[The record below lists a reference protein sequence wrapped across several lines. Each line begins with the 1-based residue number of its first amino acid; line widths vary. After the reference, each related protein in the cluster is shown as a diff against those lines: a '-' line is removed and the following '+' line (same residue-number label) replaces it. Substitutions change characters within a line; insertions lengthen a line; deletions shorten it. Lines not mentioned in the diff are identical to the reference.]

1 MDIMKMGQNPNFL
14 GSWDLEELPNREIT
28 LIIDR
33 FADEEVVTNGK
44 SETVTVC
51 YWTDKAVKPMI
62 LNLTNKKA
70 LARLYK
76 TKMTEKLEGKA
87 VVIGIDKIKAFGD
100 VWDALRIR
108 GRIPQMPKADAP
120 KCDNCKKPIAPYGKM
135 NPEQLAKYTKEKY
148 GACLCGTCA
157 AELAKAVEGK

>member
-1 MDIMKMGQNPNFL
+1 MDIMKMGQNPNYL

-33 FADEEVVTNGK
+33 FADEEVVANGK

-51 YWTDKAVKPMI
+51 YWTDKTVKPMI
-62 LNLTNKKA
+62 LNLTNKKT

-76 TKMTEKLEGKA
+76 TKESEKLKGKA
-87 VVIGIDKIKAFGD
+87 VVIGIDKVKAFGD
-100 VWDALRIR
+100 IWDALRIR

-120 KCDNCKKPIAPYGKM
+120 KCVNCGKPIAPAGKM
-135 NPEQLAKYTKEKY
+135 NADQVAKYTKEKY
-148 GACLCGTCA
+148 GACLCGECA
-157 AELAKAVEGK
+157 AKVAKAVESK